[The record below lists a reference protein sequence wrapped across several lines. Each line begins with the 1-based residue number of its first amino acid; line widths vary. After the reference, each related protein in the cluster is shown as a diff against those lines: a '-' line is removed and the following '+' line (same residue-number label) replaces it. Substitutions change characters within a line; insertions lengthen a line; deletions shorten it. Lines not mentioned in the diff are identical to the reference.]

1 VRCLLRG
8 QTSSKNNIYKK
19 NTTEHD
25 AEARDHMITLP
36 PFGVFTSCLKLNA
49 NAIQFENFYIYIY
62 IYIYMTD
69 KCLTRLLYTLDI
81 RSFRTADKFY

>member
-1 VRCLLRG
+1 MSSEGG

-49 NAIQFENFYIYIY
+49 NAIHFEMHSIYVTLFNKTSIY
-62 IYIYMTD
+62 TWYKKLSYG
-69 KCLTRLLYTLDI
+69 R
-81 RSFRTADKFY
+81 